1 MTAACQSRP
10 QPHSSGIAATTAT
23 SGTVTNSPTRKR
35 WSPEFGSSERSGRG
49 VRGWVLTAPSSVP
62 PGAGSW
68 SVRAAGRATEASP
81 ATWTVS
87 GEVVIVLLLVQT
99 DLRASRS
106 RCRQNEAELLY
117 AYVTVAYPTVG

>member
-1 MTAACQSRP
+1 MTTACQSRP

-23 SGTVTNSPTRKR
+23 SGMVTNSATRKR
-35 WSPEFGSSERSGRG
+35 CNAEFGSSSRSGRG

-62 PGAGSW
+62 PGAGAW
-68 SVRAAGRATEASP
+68 SVRAAGRAAEASP
-81 ATWTVS
+81 ALWTVS

-99 DLRASRS
+99 DPGTDRS
-106 RCRQNEAELLY
+106 WCRQNEAERLY